1 MKSFNVVN
9 ARGEREIFSY
19 KKVYNSAIRSGASRN
34 EAEKIAQ
41 TIKKEVYPEIKTLE
55 IYNRIKEL
63 LKNESF
69 RYSLRFSLREGMR
82 KLGPTGFPFEKY
94 VGRILEELNFKVGIN
109 QHLPGRCISE
119 YEIDFIAEKENIIY
133 LGECKYRNIFGD
145 RVSSV
150 DALINYAR
158 FLDIKEGSFFKA
170 KKYSNYKIKSMMIT
184 NTKFTH
190 TALSYLNCKNISA
203 FGWKYP
209 IKKGLEHIIEE
220 NKLYPITVLPSLKG
234 RMKDVFV
241 SKNLMLAKD
250 VLEVDINKLSRMFN
264 ISKNQFN
271 SLIKESKIL
280 LDKQD

>member
-1 MKSFNVVN
+1 MNSFNVIN
-9 ARGEREIFSY
+9 ARGEKEIFSY
-19 KKVYNSAIRSGASRN
+19 KKIYNSAIRSGASRN
-34 EAEKIAQ
+34 EAEKIAK
-41 TIKKEVYPEIKTLE
+41 IIRKEAYPEIKTLE

-69 RYSLRFSLREGMR
+69 KYSLRFSLREGMR

-94 VGRILEELNFKVGIN
+94 VGRILEELNFKVKIN
-109 QHLPGRCISE
+109 QYLPGKCISK
-119 YEIDFIAEKENIIY
+119 YEIDFIAEKENTIY
-133 LGECKYRNIFGD
+133 LGECKYRNVFGD
-145 RVSSV
+145 RVPSI

-158 FLDIKEGSFFKA
+158 FLDIKEGPFFNV
-170 KKYSNYKIKSMMIT
+170 KKYSNYEIKSMMIT

-190 TALSYLNCKNISA
+190 IALDYLSCKNISA
-203 FGWKYP
+203 FGWKHP

-241 SKNLMLAKD
+241 SKNLMLVKD
-250 VLEVDINKLSRMFN
+250 VLEVDINKLSRIFN

-280 LDKQD
+280 LDKQN